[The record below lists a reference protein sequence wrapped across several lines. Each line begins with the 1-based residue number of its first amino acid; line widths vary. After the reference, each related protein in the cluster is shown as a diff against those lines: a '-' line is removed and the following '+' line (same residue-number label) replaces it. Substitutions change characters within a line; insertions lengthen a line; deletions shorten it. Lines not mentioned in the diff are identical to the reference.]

1 VLYAVFSQD
10 KVGAEALRAET
21 RAAHLAYLE
30 RHRDKLVLGGATLS
44 DDGAQKTGSLL
55 VLNVRSRAE
64 IDTFLAG
71 EPFTQARLFRSQT
84 VTRMRRGQWNP
95 DAAPRT
101 PEGD

>member
-1 VLYAVFSQD
+1 MLYAVFSLD
-10 KVGAEALRAET
+10 KPGTGALRDAT

-55 VLNVRSRAE
+55 LLNVKSRAE
-64 IDTFLAG
+64 IDAFVAD
-71 EPFTQARLFRSQT
+71 EPFTKAGLFRAQT
-84 VTRMRRGQWNP
+84 VTRMRKGQWNP
-95 DAAPRT
+95 AAAPQT